1 MLITKKYLQEHP
13 NHIFVFGDN
22 LIHKGYGGAAS
33 LRDEPNTY
41 GFLTKKLPNNIDSSF
56 YKPEDYSSVF
66 NEELSKLEKYMFNCE
81 NSLFLISQLGGGL
94 ANKYNIWEKVI
105 KKELLKLPLR
115 HNNIRLLF

>member
-41 GFLTKKLPNNIDSSF
+41 GFVTKKLPNNNDNSF
-56 YKPEDYSSVF
+56 YKTEDYLVVF
-66 NEELSKLEKYMFNCE
+66 NQELSKLEQYMFKCE

-105 KKELLKLPLR
+105 KKELIKLPLR
-115 HNNIRLLF
+115 HNNVKLLF